1 VSSTVIARSLAFVTR
16 SWSDAPP
23 RITSAQLTALR
34 HLQSDLGPFL
44 TTIETLPAQ
53 THDPVLAEAAERAQE
68 ALSELLAE
76 IAIVIY
82 RAGRRTGA

>member
-1 VSSTVIARSLAFVTR
+1 MSSTVIARSLASVTR

-23 RITSAQLTALR
+23 RTTPAQLTALR

-44 TTIETLPAQ
+44 TKIEALPSQ
-53 THDPVLAEAAERAQE
+53 TPDPVLAAAAARAHE
-68 ALSELLAE
+68 GLSELLAE

-82 RAGRRTGA
+82 RERRRTST

>member
-1 VSSTVIARSLAFVTR
+1 MSGTVIARSLARVTR

-23 RITSAQLTALR
+23 RTTPAQLTALR

-44 TTIETLPAQ
+44 TTLEALPSR
-53 THDPVLAEAAERAQE
+53 THDPVLAEAAERAHE
-68 ALSELLAE
+68 ALNDLLAE

-82 RAGRRTGA
+82 RERRRTST